1 MTRGLPTL
9 RSRRRRRCFPIDV
22 ERKTMSAA
30 SACEA
35 TPAASPITAPIE
47 TLLEIAQRYG
57 TPTYAY
63 DLDRL
68 RSQVAKL
75 RANLPPAVDI
85 LYSLKANASLGL
97 CGFIAGCGLGADVAS
112 AGELLTAV
120 EAGFPPERIFVSGP
134 DISSAMLAQLR
145 SVPATIVSVDSLSG
159 LRILQEKGSG
169 VFSPQKD
176 SRPLLHRALLRMR
189 PNFCSFAA
197 CAAGPDSRFG
207 LLMEELPRC
216 RELLTPGAVRI
227 LGFHIFSGS
236 QVLDAAAV
244 IHHLRGALEQAL
256 RAADVLGLAPELINL
271 GGGFGIPYG
280 PGDSDLDLAAV
291 GEALQSLL
299 QRAAPARLVIEL
311 GRYVVAQAGWYLTTV
326 IAHQTHQGRQA
337 VVVDGGTHQ
346 RGDLCGLGL
355 RRKAGPPVLLERRS
369 SSLVPTDVLGCLS
382 LPADVLAEGSA
393 LPPLSPADVLA
404 FPNAGAYGLTA
415 SPVLFHGH
423 PAPAEVAFAGG
434 TIEQIR
440 ARAST
445 MSIVEA
451 QNRLRQIG
459 TA

>member
-1 MTRGLPTL
+1 MPVAPPVETL
-9 RSRRRRRCFPIDV
+9 RQIV
-22 ERKTMSAA
+22 
-30 SACEA
+30 
-35 TPAASPITAPIE
+35 
-47 TLLEIAQRYG
+47 QRYG

-63 DLDRL
+63 DLDRV
-68 RSQVAKL
+68 RAQVAKL
-75 RANLPPAVDI
+75 RANLPSVVEI

-97 CGFIAGCGLGADVAS
+97 CGFIAGRGLGADVAS

-134 DISSAMLAQLR
+134 DISPAMLDHLQ
-145 SVPATIVSVDSLSG
+145 SVPAALVSIDSVSA
-159 LRILQEKGSG
+159 LRTLQETGSQG
-169 VFSPQKD
+169 SQTVFRRGILRL
-176 SRPLLHRALLRMR
+176 RPS
-189 PNFCSFAA
+189 FCSLAA
-197 CAAGPDSRFG
+197 CAAGPDTRFG

-216 RELLTPGAVRI
+216 REFLASGAVRVA
-227 LGFHIFSGS
+227 GFHVFSGS

-244 IHHLRGALEQAL
+244 IHHLRGAVEQSL
-256 RAADVLGLAPELINL
+256 RAAEVLGLVPELINL

-280 PGDSDLDLAAV
+280 PGDSELDLALV
-291 GEALQSLL
+291 GQALQSLL
-299 QRAAPARLVIEL
+299 QRAAPARIVIEL
-311 GRYVVAQAGWYLTTV
+311 GRYLVAQAGWYLTTV

-355 RRKAGPPVLLERRS
+355 RRKAVPPDLLEPRS